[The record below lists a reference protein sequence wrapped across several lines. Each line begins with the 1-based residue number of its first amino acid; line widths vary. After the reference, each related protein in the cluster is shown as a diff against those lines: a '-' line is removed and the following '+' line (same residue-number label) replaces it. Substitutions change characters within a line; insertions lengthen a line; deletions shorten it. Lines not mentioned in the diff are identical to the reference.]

1 MFWDSVNA
9 ESQFSKEKLR
19 LKIKIPKP
27 RELHLTEEQ
36 AKRLLRILFGDDLDY
51 YEECIMHL
59 PDDEQ
64 ERFFEKNPDF
74 MSEFAVTRDMMFL
87 LKDKMFRGILRKI
100 KNYEGGM

>member
-1 MFWDSVNA
+1 M
-9 ESQFSKEKLR
+9 Q
-19 LKIKIPKP
+19 IPKP
-27 RELHLTEEQ
+27 DKLQLTENQ
-36 AKRLLRILFGDDLDY
+36 ARRLLKIFFGDDLDY

-74 MSEFAVTRDMMFL
+74 MSEFAVTCDMMFL
-87 LKDKMFRGILRKI
+87 LKDKIFRGILRKI